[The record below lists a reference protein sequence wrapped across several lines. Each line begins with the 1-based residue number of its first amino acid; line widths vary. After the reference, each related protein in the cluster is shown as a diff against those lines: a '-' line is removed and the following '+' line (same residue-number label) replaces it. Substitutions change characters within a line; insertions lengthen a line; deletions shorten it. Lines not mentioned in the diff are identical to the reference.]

1 MRTMLKSKIHRATVT
16 GADIN
21 YEGSITLDPALMD
34 AADIMPYEQ
43 VQILDVNNGSRL
55 TTYAIEGEPDS
66 GDVIINGAAARL
78 VNQGDIV
85 IILTYADVAEE
96 TVRDYKPSLV
106 YGRRRQSNHPNCR
119 ADCSLVGRGLCPAPR
134 TVLSTDRTER
144 SKMDNRISIMDL
156 KAKKKRGER
165 IVMITCYDYPSARL
179 LEAADV
185 DILFIGDTL
194 GMTVLGYDST
204 IPVTMDE
211 MLHHTKAVV
220 RGSSSAHVLADMP
233 FMSYQTSPE
242 DALRNAGRLLKEGG
256 AQSVKLEGGV
266 RVAETVRFIVD
277 AGIPVMG
284 HIGLT
289 PQSINQLGGYK
300 VQGKTPASAV
310 RLVNDAVA
318 LERAGAYAI
327 VLECVP
333 LELAKTITDRLAIPT
348 IGIGAGPNCDGQV
361 QVFHDLLGLFDAF
374 VPRHAKRYAD
384 LGTQITQAV
393 RAYAN
398 EVRQGSFPTEKE
410 SFLLDKAVFSEA
422 AEIA

>member
-1 MRTMLKSKIHRATVT
+1 
-16 GADIN
+16 
-21 YEGSITLDPALMD
+21 
-34 AADIMPYEQ
+34 
-43 VQILDVNNGSRL
+43 
-55 TTYAIEGEPDS
+55 
-66 GDVIINGAAARL
+66 
-78 VNQGDIV
+78 
-85 IILTYADVAEE
+85 
-96 TVRDYKPSLV
+96 
-106 YGRRRQSNHPNCR
+106 
-119 ADCSLVGRGLCPAPR
+119 
-134 TVLSTDRTER
+134 
-144 SKMDNRISIMDL
+144 MDNRISITDL

-165 IVMITCYDYPSARL
+165 IVMMTCYDYPSARL

-211 MLHHTKAVV
+211 MLHHTKAVA

-256 AQSVKLEGGV
+256 AQSVKLEGGA

-348 IGIGAGPNCDGQV
+348 IGIGAGPHCDGEV
-361 QVFHDLLGLFDAF
+361 QALPDLLALFDAF
-374 VPRHAKRYAD
+374 VPRHATRYAD
-384 LGTQITQAV
+384 LGTQITEAV
-393 RAYAN
+393 RVYAS
-398 EVRQGSFPTEKE
+398 EVREGSFPTEKE

-422 AEIA
+422 AQIA